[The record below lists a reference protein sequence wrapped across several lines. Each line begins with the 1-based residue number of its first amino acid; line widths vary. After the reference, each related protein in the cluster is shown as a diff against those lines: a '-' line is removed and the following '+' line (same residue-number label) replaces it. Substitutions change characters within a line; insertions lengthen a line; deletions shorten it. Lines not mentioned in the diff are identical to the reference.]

1 MKNIAI
7 AIIDYECGNLHS
19 ALKSIELAKDKSSV
33 SGDVVITNDPD
44 TILKSDRIVLPGVG
58 AFSAC
63 NEKFNNIGG
72 LREAIEEKVFKLSTP
87 ILGICVGLQLMADK
101 SFEDGEHI
109 GLGWIPGE
117 VRVLSP
123 NDKELKIPHIGWNNV
138 LVKRE
143 KSFLSN
149 ISGADFYFVHSYC
162 FQAKESE
169 NIIAETE
176 YGIPFASIL
185 SNGNIIGTQFHPE
198 KSQGIGVQFL
208 QNFMEWRP

>member
-1 MKNIAI
+1 MTVAI
-7 AIIDYECGNLHS
+7 VDYGSGNLRS
-19 ALKSIELAKDKSSV
+19 AAKAFERAVAESAMCTR
-33 SGDVVITNDPD
+33 VVVTPD
-44 TILKSDRIVLPGVG
+44 ADEVTRAERVVLPGVG
-58 AFSAC
+58 AFAAC

-72 LREAIEEKVFKLSTP
+72 LREAIEEKALKLSTP
-87 ILGICVGLQLMADK
+87 TLGICVGLQLMADK

-123 NDKELKIPHIGWNNV
+123 NDKELKIPHIGWNNI

-169 NIIAETE
+169 NIIAETI

-185 SNGNIIGTQFHPE
+185 SNDNIIGTQFHPE
-198 KSQGIGVQFL
+198 KSQGVGVQFL